1 MLREADMATR
11 RVILATGAA
20 SVALIGFGGYRLLH
34 SDLAKARA
42 PWRQAGESFGDP
54 RLDALAY
61 AVLAP
66 NPHNRQPWLVRLD
79 GDDSLTLFC
88 DKDRLLPET
97 DPPGRQIFIG
107 LGAFLELL
115 RQAAAAK
122 GFRLETVP
130 FPEGEPW
137 PVPDSRPVASVT
149 FFADEAVEKDPL
161 FGAALARRTVRVPF
175 DRKSIPDANAMNNL
189 GGVLRAGEGSF
200 HWTAGGEQAA
210 AIKDICKRAWRI
222 EAETQ
227 HTFHETVE
235 LTRIGDD
242 AINENP
248 DGIALSGPMMEAMHA
263 AGVLTA
269 EKMDEPE
276 SMARKESIRFYE
288 DLIEE
293 ADVFGWLTTEG
304 NSRTGQL
311 AAGAGW
317 VRLHLGATIA
327 GIAMHPL
334 SQALQEFPEMAGPL
348 REIHEATGA
357 APPADD
363 RAGRIQGVFRFGYA
377 KFPPPAPRWPLT
389 SRIVTDGQA

>member
-1 MLREADMATR
+1 MTTR
-11 RVILATGAA
+11 RVLLATGAA
-20 SVALIGFGGYRLLH
+20 GVALIGFGGFRLLY
-34 SDLAKARA
+34 SDLSKARE

-79 GDDSLTLFC
+79 GDDGLTLFC
-88 DKDRLLPET
+88 DTDRLLPET

-122 GFRLETVP
+122 GFRLETIP

-137 PVPDSRPVASVT
+137 PVPDGRPVASVK
-149 FFADEAVEKDPL
+149 FVADSALTPDPL
-161 FGAALARRTVRVPF
+161 FGAALDRRTVRLPF
-175 DRKSIPDANAMNNL
+175 DRKTLPDAAAMNGL
-189 GGVLRAGEGSF
+189 GDVLREGQGTF
-200 HWTAGGEQAA
+200 RWTAGENTAA

-235 LTRIGDD
+235 LTRIGEKE
-242 AINENP
+242 INQNP
-248 DGIALSGPMMEAMHA
+248 DGIFLSGPAMEAMHA
-263 AGVLTA
+263 AGLLTA
-269 EKMDEPE
+269 EKMDEPA
-276 SMARKESIRFYE
+276 SLARKETIRFYE
-288 DLIEE
+288 DLIEN
-293 ADVFGWLTTEG
+293 ADVFGWVTSEG
-304 NSRTGQL
+304 NSRTDQL

-317 VRLHLGATIA
+317 VRLQLAATKA

-334 SQALQEFPEMAGPL
+334 SQALQEFPEMAGPF
-348 REIHEATGA
+348 REIHDATGA
-357 APPADD
+357 APPAGD
-363 RAGRIQGVFRFGYA
+363 RAGRIQGLFRFGYA
-377 KFPPPAPRWPLT
+377 KFPPPAPRWPMT